1 MSEQIQLPNQ
11 EFPATQGEINLT
23 ELTNEWLVLYFYPK
37 DSTPGCTTQAIGF
50 SCLIDQF
57 DALECNIVGV

>member
-23 ELTNEWLVLYFYPK
+23 ELTNEWLVLYF
-37 DSTPGCTTQAIGF
+37 
-50 SCLIDQF
+50 
-57 DALECNIVGV
+57 